1 MGIKNDIRNYAKEN
15 PNEIYSI
22 KEYYNKNKDVI
33 DRIEISKGKHKFD
46 INQTFLSDKALEL
59 GWARFKEGITGG
71 FNAFLNAD
79 IQDFEN
85 KGFKVENLKKEVE
98 ESRELYNELKNNR
111 KKIQADIDNEIMND
125 PSISQRT
132 IAAIGTNFLSQ
143 FTNPTDIA
151 LMISGEYFGKEL
163 IAKVGANTPFTK
175 LALEITTQGLEEIA
189 QESAYQLAFEDNFD
203 SGEVLM
209 AGLTGMVIPL
219 GAKGIK
225 KTYGLS
231 KNIINTGNIK
241 KIYSNTKENVF
252 NAISNYKGDVDNVI
266 LDNTA
271 VIIEQMKVNDS
282 YTGRNGN
289 AKKIFKESTLINDIS
304 VKTATEVYTK
314 DVAEHFI
321 NDTRF
326 PNINSIEDFTKYT
339 DPTNKKQVYKDIK
352 EILETDKITPY
363 LSNDKRAAFNYFKNL
378 IDNKKLNSV
387 DVDINNLKSN
397 INTYSETA
405 KPKLN
410 TPLSLE
416 EKYSVYENVDIK
428 KINSMFN
435 EVKHNT
441 YDFKKN
447 KLIEELKKDL
457 NIPKGAKNIKVAG
470 NIPKTKIPI
479 KTGIGADGNPVYTRN
494 KFIKGDP
501 NVVIKYEHDN
511 KIYFHKANIEDGK
524 WYSDTYITPKEI
536 KTKNIKKTNKKV
548 NIKEP
553 ETKISQKDF
562 KIQQQAS
569 DDFKMV
575 ADIVK
580 RRLGVSENISNAQAV
595 NQAQLKVLREVGR
608 VVKKRTGLNSLDDIL
623 TFYKNKYGIDFETG
637 YKTFG
642 SKGRVAEATE
652 IKSGDTI
659 KRGIFF
665 NSTLDDDDLKIG
677 VFRHEFQHLL
687 DFERNKNFNGS
698 NITYGIAKF
707 SDTIENYL
715 TTANKNHFANFEN
728 KWFELE
734 YIIKN
739 ELEELINGDFLT
751 SAKTLGL
758 DLPKDISADDIKGI
772 QLQLKGIPTNDVIS
786 AIKKAKLETAKY
798 FNLKKSL
805 KNILSSGHNHSQK
818 SILLKEALET
828 NILNPFYNVMQNM
841 KNNLLSKFELEHNGN
856 ILNPEKV
863 IDLFEN
869 NNENIISYL
878 FFDGDIKSQELIDIY
893 PQLKQLKENINTIIE
908 NLAEKTIVDPLDIKL
923 SLAYDRNI
931 TIEKILGIESKD
943 FLDSNLNFDEAKFL
957 SGREVNDPLNNGK
970 TIPQRQLKVRNVFVD
985 ENYKYFNDSNYI
997 LEHSLNRK
1005 KINSEEVYKNFIQ
1018 ASKTMQGDKLKEVY
1032 IKYNLEKNAQIKNFV
1047 ESKKDIFSTK
1057 LEKELQL
1064 AIIKSKKRNAAQFFD
1079 NDMKSIKG
1087 DDLNKALGSAV
1098 HKLSRFIPHEYSGI
1112 ISRNNLIKF
1121 VDENRVNQ
1129 RLVLERMFKE
1139 IPNAYAIKEVFPKSS
1154 NTGFRQLLNSLQN
1167 SSSSPKT
1174 KDLLKDMERF
1184 INSNIGEK
1192 LGVTTKPTETK
1203 LDKYT
1208 KTFLKWTNNINL
1220 TGPKALREFG
1230 QEPFAMARA
1239 ARLLYG
1245 RSGILPIYK
1254 DILKAIALIY
1264 SNGNEISKINKS
1276 LGGKYLNSIP
1286 LEYFNIIQD
1295 NLGDFTGYKKARL
1308 TEYGTN
1314 FQKVLSSLDKGI
1326 NKVNF
1331 YDDTQRILKLASYLQ
1346 AEPIINKML
1355 SKSSLDDLFNSNTH
1369 YVKNVFNNLNISESE
1384 FNLFKNVLETE
1395 SFKQR
1400 GIFDKIEFEN
1410 TLTKEK
1416 LSEVFNRTLYDEE
1429 VPLYAKSIID
1439 KFDNL
1444 YEKIVKDISPT
1455 EARTSLKYEVDMT
1468 DDEINR
1474 NFKRLMGNFK
1484 NSIQEQWR
1492 RTARDYY
1499 YSNVSSETGKFD
1511 WSNKVYQQRMLKH
1524 LLETGGGLVA
1534 ITALTDSEFYADPME
1549 YISDKIDE
1557 LVDNPASPL
1566 WFAISEQGNLWGFS
1580 TGANAI
1586 VRPMRIT
1593 GNIVN
1598 GDYEKA
1604 GTNLLKMGVN
1614 TTNYN
1619 MGKWLYEQLD

>member
-1 MGIKNDIRNYAKEN
+1 MGIKNQIRTYTKEN
-15 PNEIYSI
+15 PNEIYNL
-22 KEYYNKNKDVI
+22 KEYYNKNKDII
-33 DRIEISKGKHKFD
+33 DRIKISKGKHKFD
-46 INQTFLSDKALEL
+46 INQAFLSDKALEL
-59 GWARFKEGITGG
+59 GWSRFKEGITGG

-98 ESRELYNELKNNR
+98 ESKKLYENLRDNR
-111 KKIQADIDNEIMND
+111 KKIQANIDNEIMND

-151 LMISGEYFGKEL
+151 LMISGEYIGKEL
-163 IAKVGANTPFTK
+163 IAKVGANTPLAK

-209 AGLTGMVIPL
+209 SGLTGMVIPL

-252 NAISNYKGDVDNVI
+252 NTISNYKGDVDNVI

-289 AKKIFKESTLINDIS
+289 AKKIFKESTLMNDIS

-339 DPTNKKQVYKDIK
+339 DPANKKQVYKDIK
-352 EILETDKITPY
+352 EILKTDKISPY
-363 LSNDKRAAFNYFKNL
+363 LSDEKRNALNYFKDL
-378 IDNKKLNSV
+378 IDDKKLNSV

-410 TPLSLE
+410 TPLSLK

-470 NIPKTKIPI
+470 NIPKTKVPI
-479 KTGIGADGNPVYTRN
+479 KTGIGADGNPIYTRN

-511 KIYFHKANIEDGK
+511 KIYFHKANIEEGK

-562 KIQQQAS
+562 KAQQQVS

-758 DLPKDISADDIKGI
+758 DLPKDISPDDIKGI
-772 QLQLKGIPTNDVIS
+772 QLQLKEIPTNDVIN
-786 AIKKAKLETAKY
+786 AIKKAKVETAKY
-798 FNLKKSL
+798 FNLKKAAE
-805 KNILSSGHNHSQK
+805 NVIRSGYTQAQK
-818 SILLKEALET
+818 SNLLKEVLET
-828 NILNPFYNVMQNM
+828 NILNPFNNVIQNM
-841 KNNLLSKFELEHNGN
+841 KNNLLSKFEIEYDGN
-856 ILNPEKV
+856 ILNPEKL
-863 IDLFEN
+863 IDLFEK
-869 NNENIISYL
+869 NEENLVSFL
-878 FFDGDIKSQELIDIY
+878 FFDKDIKSQELITMY
-893 PQLKQLKENINTIIE
+893 PQLKELKKEINNIIE
-908 NLAEKTIVDPLDIKL
+908 NLAEKTLVDPMDIKL

-931 TIEKILGIESKD
+931 TIEKILGTESKD
-943 FLDSNLNFDEAKFL
+943 FLDSTLNFDEAKFI

-970 TIPQRQLKVRNVFVD
+970 TIPERQLKVRNIFVD
-985 ENYKYFNDSNYI
+985 ENYNEFNDSNYI
-997 LEHSLNRK
+997 LEHSLNRRT
-1005 KINSEEVYKNFIQ
+1005 INADEVFTNFKR
-1018 ASKTMQGDKLKEVY
+1018 ASKTMQGDKLKEIY
-1032 IKYNLEKNAQIKNFV
+1032 IKYNLEKNIQIKNFV
-1047 ESKKDIFSTK
+1047 ESKKDIFSIK
-1057 LEKELQL
+1057 SEKELQL
-1064 AIIKSKKRNAAQFFD
+1064 ATIKSKKRSAAQFFD
-1079 NDMKSIKG
+1079 KDTSTVKG
-1087 DDLNKALGSAV
+1087 DDLNKVLGTAV
-1098 HKLSRFIPHEYSGI
+1098 HKLGRFVPHLHSGI
-1112 ISRNNLIKF
+1112 ISQENLIKL
-1121 VDENRVNQ
+1121 VNKNRVDQ
-1129 RLVLERMFKE
+1129 RLILNKLFKE

-1167 SSSSPKT
+1167 SSSSPRT

-1184 INSNIGEK
+1184 INTNIGEK
-1192 LGVTTKPTETK
+1192 LGVVTKPTETS
-1203 LDKYT
+1203 LDKFT
-1208 KTFLKWTNNINL
+1208 KGSLKWINKINL
-1220 TGPKALREFG
+1220 MGPKAGKELI
-1230 QEPFAMARA
+1230 QEPFAMTRA
-1239 ARLLYG
+1239 ARNLYG
-1245 RSGILPIYK
+1245 DSGILSVYK
-1254 DILKAIALIY
+1254 DIMKAYTILI
-1264 SNGNEISKINKS
+1264 SNGEELAKINKS
-1276 LGGKYLNSIP
+1276 LGGKYMNTIP
-1286 LEYFNIIQD
+1286 TEFFNIIQD
-1295 NLGDFTGYKKARL
+1295 SLDDFTGYKKVRL
-1308 TEYGTN
+1308 TEHGTN
-1314 FQKVLSSLDKGI
+1314 FQKILAFLDKGI
-1326 NKVNF
+1326 DKFNC
-1331 YDDTQRILKLASYLQ
+1331 YDFTQRLLKLAAYLTT
-1346 AEPIINKML
+1346 ERNVKRML
-1355 SKSSLDDLFNSNTH
+1355 SNSSLKDLFDTNTH
-1369 YVKNVFNNLNISESE
+1369 YMKNLFSSLNISESE
-1384 FNLFKNVLETE
+1384 FNLFKNVLETD
-1395 SFKQR
+1395 SFKQN

-1410 TLTKEK
+1410 TLSKEN
-1416 LSEVFNRTLYDEE
+1416 LSEILGRTLYDEE
-1429 VPLYAKSIID
+1429 VPLYAKSITD
-1439 KFDNL
+1439 KFENL
-1444 YEKIVKDISPT
+1444 YEKMVKDISPT
-1455 EARTSLKYEVDMT
+1455 EARTSLKHEIDMT
-1468 DDEINR
+1468 DDEVNR
-1474 NFKRLMGNFK
+1474 NFKRLMENFK
-1484 NSIQEQWR
+1484 HSIQEEWR
-1492 RTARDYY
+1492 RKIRDYY

-1511 WSNKVYQQRMLKH
+1511 WSNKVYQQRVLKN
-1524 LLETGGGLVA
+1524 LLDIGGTYVA
-1534 ITALTDSEFYADPME
+1534 FMTLTDSEFYADPME

-1557 LVDNPASPL
+1557 LVDNPASPF
-1566 WFAISEQGNLWGFS
+1566 WFMIADQSNLWGLE
-1580 TGANAI
+1580 TGASAVI
-1586 VRPMRIT
+1586 RPFRIM
-1593 GNIVN
+1593 NN
-1598 GDYEKA
+1598 LANKDYEKA

>member
-1 MGIKNDIRNYAKEN
+1 MGVKNDIRNYINQN
-15 PNEIYSI
+15 PDEVHSLDD
-22 KEYYNKNKDVI
+22 YYKKNKDIV
-33 DRIEISKGKHKFD
+33 DRVEISKGKHKFD
-46 INQTFLSDKALEL
+46 INQAFLSDKGLEL

-71 FNAFLNAD
+71 FNAFVNAD
-79 IQDFEN
+79 TQDFEN
-85 KGFKVENLKKEVE
+85 KGFKVETLKKEVE
-98 ESRELYNELKNNR
+98 ESKELYNELKNNR
-111 KKIQADIDNEIMND
+111 KKIQDDIESEIMND
-125 PSISQRT
+125 PSVSQRT
-132 IAAIGTNFLSQ
+132 LAAIGTNFLSQ
-143 FTNPTDIA
+143 FTNPADIA
-151 LMISGEYFGKEL
+151 LMIAGNSMSTQ
-163 IAKVGANTPFTK
+163 IINKVGASTPFSK
-175 LALEITTQGLEEIA
+175 LALEIGTQGLEEIA
-189 QESAYQLAFEDNFD
+189 QESFYQLAYEDTFD
-203 SGEVLM
+203 SEQILI
-209 AGLTGMVIPL
+209 AGLTGAAIPL
-219 GAKGIK
+219 GFKGIK
-225 KTYGLS
+225 KTYGIS
-231 KNIINTGNIK
+231 KNIVNTDSIK
-241 KIYSNTKENVF
+241 GIYSSTKENVF
-252 NAISNYKGDVDNVI
+252 NAINKYKGDVDNVV

-271 VIIEQMKVNDS
+271 IIIEQMKTNDS
-282 YTGRNGN
+282 YTGRHGN
-289 AKKIFKESTLINDIS
+289 AKQIFKESTLINDVN

-314 DVAEHFI
+314 QIAEHFI

-326 PNINSIEDFTKYT
+326 PDINSLDDFTKYT
-339 DPTNKKQVYKDIK
+339 DPTNKNQVYKDIK
-352 EILETDKITPY
+352 EILKTDKSTPY
-363 LSNDKRAAFNYFKNL
+363 LSEDKRTALNYFKNL
-378 IDNKKLNSV
+378 IDDKKLNSV
-387 DVDINNLKSN
+387 DVDINNLKNN

-405 KPKLN
+405 KINQDVPLKLD
-410 TPLSLE
+410 
-416 EKYSVYENVDIK
+416 EKYSVYDNVDIQ
-428 KINSMFN
+428 KIKTIFN
-435 EVKHNT
+435 DIKHND
-441 YDFKKN
+441 YDFKKT
-447 KLIEELKKDL
+447 KLTEDLKKDL

-470 NIPKTKIPI
+470 NVPKTKVPI
-479 KTGIGADGNPVYTRN
+479 KTGVGADGNPVYTRN

-501 NVVIKYEHDN
+501 NAVITYEYND
-511 KIYFHKANIEDGK
+511 KVYLHKANIEDGK
-524 WYSDTYITPKEI
+524 WYADTYIAPKEI
-536 KTKNIKKTNKKV
+536 KTKNIKKSNKKV
-548 NIKEP
+548 KIKEQ
-553 ETKISQKDF
+553 ETKLSQKDF
-562 KIQQQAS
+562 KAQQDIFNDVS
-569 DDFKMV
+569 MV

-580 RRLGVSENISNAQAV
+580 RRLGISENISNAQAV
-595 NQAQLKVLREVGR
+595 NQAQLKVLREVGKII
-608 VVKKRTGLNSLDDIL
+608 KKKTGLNSLDDIL
-623 TFYKNKYGIDFETG
+623 DFYKKKYGIDFETG

-659 KRGIFF
+659 KRSIFF
-665 NSTLDDDDLKIG
+665 NSTLEDDDLKIG

-687 DFERNKNFNGS
+687 DYERNKNFKAS
-698 NITYGIAKF
+698 NLTYGIAKF

-739 ELEELINGDFLT
+739 ELDELINGDFLT

-758 DLPKDISADDIKGI
+758 DLPKNISAEDIKGV
-772 QLQLKGIPTNDVIS
+772 QLHLKGIHTNDVIS
-786 AIKKAKLETAKY
+786 AIKKAKIETAKY

-805 KNILSSGHNHSQK
+805 EDILSSGHTHSQK
-818 SILLKEALET
+818 SVLLKEALEA
-828 NILNPFYNVMQNM
+828 NILNPFYNVEQNM
-841 KNNLLSKFELEHNGN
+841 KNNLLSQFELEHNGN

-869 NNENIISYL
+869 NNENIVSYL
-878 FFDGDIKSQELIDIY
+878 FFDGNIKAQELIDIY

-908 NLAEKTIVDPLDIKL
+908 DLAEKTIADPLDIKL
-923 SLAYDRNI
+923 SLAYDRNL
-931 TIEKILGIESKD
+931 TIEKILGAESKD
-943 FLDSNLNFDEAKFL
+943 FLDSALNFDEAKFI
-957 SGREVNDPLNNGK
+957 SGKEVNDPLNSGK

-985 ENYKYFNDSNYI
+985 EKYKYFNDSNYI

-1005 KINSEEVYKNFIQ
+1005 TINADEIFTNFKR

-1032 IKYNLEKNAQIKNFV
+1032 IKYNLEKNTQIKNFV
-1047 ESKKDIFSTK
+1047 ESKKDVFSIK
-1057 LEKELQL
+1057 SEKELQL
-1064 AIIKSKKRNAAQFFD
+1064 ASIKSKKRSAAQFFD
-1079 NDMKSIKG
+1079 NDTKSIKG
-1087 DDLNKALGSAV
+1087 DDLNKALGTAV
-1098 HKLSRFIPHEYSGI
+1098 HKLSRFVPHEYSGI
-1112 ISRNNLIKF
+1112 ISKNNLIKF

-1167 SSSSPKT
+1167 SSSSPRT

-1208 KTFLKWTNNINL
+1208 KSFLKWTNNINL
-1220 TGPKALREFG
+1220 AGPKALREFG

-1245 RSGILPIYK
+1245 ESGILPMYK
-1254 DILKAIALIY
+1254 DILKATALIY
-1264 SNGNEISKINKS
+1264 SNGNEIAKINKS

-1308 TEYGTN
+1308 TEHGTN
-1314 FQKVLSSLDKGI
+1314 FQKALSSLDKGV

-1384 FNLFKNVLETE
+1384 FNLFKNILETD

-1410 TLTKEK
+1410 TLTKEN

-1429 VPLYAKSIID
+1429 VSLYAKSIAN

-1444 YEKIVKDISPT
+1444 YEKIIKDISPT
-1455 EARTSLKYEVDMT
+1455 EARTSLKYEIDMT

-1474 NFKRLMGNFK
+1474 NFKRFMGNFK

-1492 RTARDYY
+1492 RGIRDYY

-1534 ITALTDSEFYADPME
+1534 LTALTDSEFYADPIE
-1549 YISDKIDE
+1549 YMSDKIDE

-1580 TGANAI
+1580 TGANAV

-1593 GNIVN
+1593 SNIVN

-1619 MGKWLYEQLD
+1619 MGKWLYEQLE